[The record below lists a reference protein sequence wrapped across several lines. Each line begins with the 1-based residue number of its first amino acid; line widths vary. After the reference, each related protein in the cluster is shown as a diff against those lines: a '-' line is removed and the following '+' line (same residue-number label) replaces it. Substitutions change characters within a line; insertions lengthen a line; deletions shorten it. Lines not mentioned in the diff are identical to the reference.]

1 MALAPWKVRV
11 TADGAGTLAAVH
23 ATVELVD
30 RATGAPECDLP
41 PSPWQHF
48 EPESVD
54 AIYTDGD
61 PAFWPDTSG
70 NGRDIDG
77 VQVRTFGTPGV
88 PAPYR
93 PNLLNGYGGIALGPP
108 EWDDPTNYE
117 AGTYYSE
124 RALVEGGST
133 GLETLDDIG
142 PSISLLLVARR
153 DLMATTFTE
162 AILWAPFE
170 FINTPFYLG
179 VADWSIDFSGNDG
192 TSGMSISVDTPAS
205 PDWFVLTGSIGP
217 DISRLW
223 LNGSEIGT
231 AAGVAGPWNHY
242 WTFYYPGDQAVEF
255 GIWPY
260 AFTVE
265 QHEDVWCALS
275 QKYGLS

>member
-1 MALAPWKVRV
+1 MSE
-11 TADGAGTLAAVH
+11 TATGIVGTLQLIEPAVGC
-23 ATVELVD
+23 AMPE
-30 RATGAPECDLP
+30 GA
-41 PSPWQHF
+41 WQLF

-77 VQVRTFGTPGV
+77 VIIGYAGV

-108 EWDDPTNYE
+108 EWDDPTNYD
-117 AGTYYSE
+117 APTFYSE

-142 PSISLLLVARR
+142 PAVSFLLVARR
-153 DLMATTFTE
+153 DLMASTFSE
-162 AILWAPFE
+162 ASIWAPFE
-170 FINTPFYLG
+170 FINTPFYFGFDNWTLLLSANDRTTSVSLG
-179 VADWSIDFSGNDG
+179 PNTPSDDWL
-192 TSGMSISVDTPAS
+192 
-205 PDWFVLTGSIGP
+205 VLTGSVGP
-217 DISRLW
+217 EISRLW
-223 LNGSEIGT
+223 CNGVELATG
-231 AAGVAGPWNHY
+231 AGVAGPWNHL
-242 WTFYYPGDQAVEF
+242 WTFYHPGDQAVEF